1 MQVRRLS
8 KEGGGMKESPILH
21 AVRIAIASEPDVLL
35 WRCNGGVDTTRGI
48 RYGLGVGA
56 ADLIGILKPG
66 RFLALEIKAPKGRPT
81 AEQLLWG
88 GAVQRA
94 GGFYA
99 IVRSVDE
106 AYAAL
111 TRARAGAVS

>member
-1 MQVRRLS
+1 MR
-8 KEGGGMKESPILH
+8 EAPILH
-21 AVRIAIASEPDVLL
+21 AVRAFLAAEPDVTV
-35 WRCNGGVDTTRGI
+35 WRCNGGVDTARGI

-56 ADLIGILKPG
+56 ADLIGVLHPLG
-66 RFLALEIKAPKGRPT
+66 RFLALEVKSDRGRPT
-81 AEQLLWG
+81 REQLAWG

-106 AYAAL
+106 ARAAL
-111 TRARAGAVS
+111 ARARAGAVQ